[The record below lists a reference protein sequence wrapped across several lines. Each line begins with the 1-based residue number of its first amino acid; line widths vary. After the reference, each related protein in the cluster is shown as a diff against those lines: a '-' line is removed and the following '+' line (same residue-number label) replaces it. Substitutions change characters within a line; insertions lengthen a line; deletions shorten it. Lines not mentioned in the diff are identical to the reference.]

1 MNCLKNTLL
10 IIEAQVTCKKK
21 LRKTK
26 GKEIDDQVYL
36 IKEVLNRMKA
46 SIKNVSEY
54 KKFKIEKNE
63 KVINSA
69 ERILY
74 FNQFEQKGGLKII
87 TPNEMFSRLPTTLA
101 QLKQK
106 IILTNLKMKLG
117 KFCILCTDQKNLQN
131 NSIKV

>member
-1 MNCLKNTLL
+1 
-10 IIEAQVTCKKK
+10 
-21 LRKTK
+21 
-26 GKEIDDQVYL
+26 
-36 IKEVLNRMKA
+36 MKA

-87 TPNEMFSRLPTTLA
+87 TPNEMLSRLPTTLA

-106 IILTNLKMKLG
+106 IILRNLKMKLG

>member
-1 MNCLKNTLL
+1 
-10 IIEAQVTCKKK
+10 
-21 LRKTK
+21 
-26 GKEIDDQVYL
+26 
-36 IKEVLNRMKA
+36 MKA

>member
-1 MNCLKNTLL
+1 
-10 IIEAQVTCKKK
+10 
-21 LRKTK
+21 
-26 GKEIDDQVYL
+26 
-36 IKEVLNRMKA
+36 MKA

-74 FNQFEQKGGLKII
+74 FNQFEQKEGLKII